1 LIEAEK
7 TLSPLRVAMSEI
19 IQPVTI
25 EPISQEINRPF
36 WSVMIPTYNR
46 IKYLEETLRSV
57 LEQDPGANEM
67 QIEVIDN
74 CSTEVDVEA
83 IVKQIGNGRISFYR
97 QPINV
102 GMAGN
107 WNACINRAK
116 GHWVHILHDD
126 DTVLSGFYETLRAAL
141 EKDSSV
147 GAAFCRH
154 IYIDEEGH
162 WMNFSPLEIRT
173 AGFFPN
179 SLERFAGGVSVQ
191 CASMVVRRSVYEK
204 LGGFYEQLQY
214 MPDNEM
220 WKRIAVH
227 YPIWYEPKI
236 LTCYRSTPTSVTASL
251 FMTRLIV
258 AEGPK
263 LIKIFQSYLP
273 EAIAPQ
279 LIEKTKAEMASLS
292 ISMIRCTIGTGA
304 LGVAIAQIQEL
315 LKGYRSWKVFKLT
328 APLLGWIV
336 IRWIRLSIIPSW
348 LKNLIRE
355 VIYADKKTIE
365 PG

>member
-1 LIEAEK
+1 MA
-7 TLSPLRVAMSEI
+7 EI
-19 IQPVTI
+19 IETVLPI
-25 EPISQEINRPF
+25 EPIPLEINRPF

-46 IKYLEETLRSV
+46 TKYLEATLRSV
-57 LEQDPGANEM
+57 LEQDPGLNEM
-67 QIEVIDN
+67 HIEVIDN
-74 CSTEVDVEA
+74 CSTEIDVEA
-83 IVKQIGNGRISFYR
+83 VVKEIGKGRISFYR
-97 QPINV
+97 QPYNV

-107 WNACINRAK
+107 WNACINRAR

-126 DTVLSGFYETLRAAL
+126 DTVLPGFYKTLQEAL
-141 EKDSSV
+141 EKEPSV

-162 WMNFSPLEIRT
+162 WMNFSPLEMRN
-173 AGFFPN
+173 AGFFPD

-236 LTCYRSTPTSVTASL
+236 LACYRSTPTSVTASL

-258 AEGPK
+258 TEGPK
-263 LIKIFQSYLP
+263 LINIFQSYLP

-279 LIEKTKAEMASLS
+279 LIEKTKAEMSSLS
-292 ISMIRCTIGTGA
+292 ISMIRCTIGAGA
-304 LGVAIAQIQEL
+304 LGIAIAQIQEL
-315 LKGYRSWKVFKLT
+315 FKGYKFWKVIKLT

-336 IRWIRLSIIPSW
+336 IRWIRISIIPGW
-348 LKNLIRE
+348 LKHFIRK
-355 VIYADKKTIE
+355 VISAGKKTTITRQLE
-365 PG
+365 